1 MCSLVLGV
9 TGGVATGKS
18 TVLSLL
24 QRLGARVFSA
34 DEIAREITQPGTP
47 LFEQIVRVFGPS
59 YLKPDGTL
67 DRAKLAERIFQ
78 NPEDR
83 RRLEALTH
91 PEIIRRLR
99 ARIEEARNQPS
110 SEREVIAVEI
120 PLLFEAGLE
129 QLVDRILV
137 VASEQEQQIQ
147 RLKKRM
153 DWPEEM
159 LQKVIS
165 AQWPLE
171 EKKARADWVIDNNG
185 SLAEVEEQVT
195 RLWEQVLRQ
204 RKEVGQCGQ

>member
-18 TVLSLL
+18 TVLALL

-47 LFEQIVRVFGPS
+47 VFEQIVRVFGPD
-59 YLKPDGTL
+59 YLKPEGTL

-83 RRLEALTH
+83 RRLETLTH
-91 PEIIRRLR
+91 PEIIRRLK
-99 ARIEEARNQPS
+99 ARIEEARNQS
-110 SEREVIAVEI
+110 SSKREVIAVEI

-137 VASEQEQQIQ
+137 VASEQDQQIQ

-153 DWPEEM
+153 NWPEEM
-159 LQKVIS
+159 LQKVIA

-171 EKKARADWVIDNNG
+171 EKKVRADWVINNNG

-195 RLWEQVLRQ
+195 RLWEQLLQ
-204 RKEVGQCGQ
+204 QYKEVGQCYQ